1 MVLCDRYA
9 DSTVVYQGYGRGLD
23 IEKLRSLNDVA
34 IGGLWPDI
42 DTDIR
47 LAMTASI
54 RKQLVEH
61 PEEFDPRGYLKPAR
75 QAVKDMVQHKI
86 KHVLGCSGKA

>member
-1 MVLCDRYA
+1 MV
-9 DSTVVYQGYGRGLD
+9 
-23 IEKLRSLNDVA
+23 
-34 IGGLWPDI
+34 
-42 DTDIR
+42 
-47 LAMTASI
+47 TASI